1 MNNRYKIKSLRVI
14 VVLALVFIVGF
25 QSFAQSKSNK
35 GTEFWVGFMFHYEGS
50 SAGHSLY
57 ITSDSNTSGTVSVP
71 GENWSQNFTVTA
83 NNLTVVTVPSS
94 AAYNG
99 CSDCITTKGI
109 KIVSDDNIVV
119 YAHQYLGNQS
129 DATLVLPT
137 RTLGKEYFAASYYQS
152 SASSTRGRSTFLIV
166 GTQDSTVVR
175 ITPKIA
181 IQKGSATSSLGSL
194 PANTPYEITL
204 DEGEVYQGYG
214 FGASLSD
221 DVTGTSFE
229 VIDTGS
235 TANCRKIAVFTG
247 SSYARVGNCSGGF
260 VNSGDNLYEQMFPIN
275 SWGKRF
281 ILVPAL
287 GRSGDDFR
295 FIAQEDGTEVV
306 VFKAGAPDVF
316 KLDKGEFAQ
325 IDDESAIRSCQSN
338 KPVMAV
344 QYQRTARC
352 DGGGNRTGDPS
363 MTVLNP
369 LEQTLK
375 DITVYSSRFYDIDN
389 HYINIVIPGF
399 ASSSFRIDGATATFT
414 SVPNNSFYSYARIPV
429 SRGNHRLK
437 ASEGFIATAYGEGQY
452 ESYGYAAGANVIDL
466 TAQAKVANSTKNGEV
481 TNCIGRPTNFTG
493 QAEYTVVRWEWDF
506 GDGITDTV
514 QNPTHLYLDTGIYVA
529 KLYTYKPAFDG
540 CSNYDSAFVEVK
552 IFGKPEARMSKTNL
566 CDSLTAIFTDESVI
580 PSPETKLIS
589 IWNIQGASGVK
600 YGSPIS
606 HLFDTTGKFE
616 VRMEVVTTNQC
627 KDTLIDSLV
636 VNPNPKADFAV
647 SNACFYDSS
656 YLINQS
662 FLVTGGIDTN
672 RWGYG
677 DFSGSLDE
685 NPIHFFRDSG
695 KYQITLEVVSDS
707 GCKDTITKEFYKH
720 PRMDVSFSYYDT
732 CFGEGNSFLNTSILE
747 GGTYTDTTW
756 YTSVP
761 DTASTYNFTSTFGS
775 IGTFKVTL
783 IMEQDSFCR
792 DTFTQDIE
800 VDPLPIPTFTATGLC
815 LSDSTMFI
823 DGTTLSSGTYT
834 VAWNFG
840 NGTTGAGSPTKIQY
854 LTNGQKTVTLTATS
868 DLGCETDTT
877 LSILITNPDIV
888 NINTS
893 DLCEGYS
900 QEMSSTNSLGLDS
913 FSAYAWTVNG
923 TSIGTDSTVS
933 YTANSAGIYRVNLE
947 VMTKNGCRI
956 SLLDSF
962 ESFVS
967 PSANFTVS
975 DVCDGENILPT
986 DNSTIQVPAFIS
998 GYQWLVDGVSR
1009 STKQYPTLSTSG
1021 EGLYRIKLITT
1032 SGNGC
1037 VDSIQKV
1044 ATIYPVPNTSF
1055 TSSNQCFGKN
1065 TVLTNSSTLTSGN
1078 VSNLQWTVDGVNYT
1092 GSGVSYVFPSYGNHE
1107 IRLISESDKG
1117 CLDTLTRD
1125 VAIHPLPV
1133 LDVQIDADS
1142 GCIPFDAAIVNN
1154 STIPSGAISAI
1165 TYTWGDGTV
1174 NQANT
1179 HTYTVPGTYP
1189 ISAVADSD
1197 QGCKDSVGI
1206 SNLVRVFDLPTAD
1219 FVFTPLKPST
1229 LTELVTFKDMSVGN
1243 PVQWDWSTSDGFFYS
1258 GSSVGHQFADSGLYR
1273 VTLSIVNDKGCED
1286 ETYQDVYVNAD
1297 LLVHIPNG
1305 FSPNGDGINDTYG
1318 LGGIT
1323 QGVNKL
1329 QMTIY
1334 NRWGEI
1340 IFSSTNVADRW
1351 DGTYQGK
1358 PVPQGVYLYMI
1369 QYTNP
1374 KQTKWYYLNGEIH
1387 LMK

>member
-1 MNNRYKIKSLRVI
+1 MY
-14 VVLALVFIVGF
+14 
-25 QSFAQSKSNK
+25 
-35 GTEFWVGFMFHYEGS
+35 
-50 SAGHSLY
+50 
-57 ITSDSNTSGTVSVP
+57 SD
-71 GENWSQNFTVTA
+71 
-83 NNLTVVTVPSS
+83 L
-94 AAYNG
+94 
-99 CSDCITTKGI
+99 
-109 KIVSDDNIVV
+109 
-119 YAHQYLGNQS
+119 
-129 DATLVLPT
+129 
-137 RTLGKEYFAASYYQS
+137 
-152 SASSTRGRSTFLIV
+152 
-166 GTQDSTVVR
+166 
-175 ITPKIA
+175 
-181 IQKGSATSSLGSL
+181 
-194 PANTPYEITL
+194 
-204 DEGEVYQGYG
+204 
-214 FGASLSD
+214 
-221 DVTGTSFE
+221 
-229 VIDTGS
+229 
-235 TANCRKIAVFTG
+235 
-247 SSYARVGNCSGGF
+247 
-260 VNSGDNLYEQMFPIN
+260 
-275 SWGKRF
+275 
-281 ILVPAL
+281 
-287 GRSGDDFR
+287 
-295 FIAQEDGTEVV
+295 
-306 VFKAGAPDVF
+306 
-316 KLDKGEFAQ
+316 
-325 IDDESAIRSCQSN
+325 
-338 KPVMAV
+338 
-344 QYQRTARC
+344 
-352 DGGGNRTGDPS
+352 
-363 MTVLNP
+363 
-369 LEQTLK
+369 
-375 DITVYSSRFYDIDN
+375 
-389 HYINIVIPGF
+389 
-399 ASSSFRIDGATATFT
+399 
-414 SVPNNSFYSYARIPV
+414 
-429 SRGNHRLK
+429 
-437 ASEGFIATAYGEGQY
+437 
-452 ESYGYAAGANVIDL
+452 
-466 TAQAKVANSTKNGEV
+466 
-481 TNCIGRPTNFTG
+481 
-493 QAEYTVVRWEWDF
+493 
-506 GDGITDTV
+506 
-514 QNPTHLYLDTGIYVA
+514 
-529 KLYTYKPAFDG
+529 
-540 CSNYDSAFVEVK
+540 
-552 IFGKPEARMSKTNL
+552 
-566 CDSLTAIFTDESVI
+566 
-580 PSPETKLIS
+580 
-589 IWNIQGASGVK
+589 
-600 YGSPIS
+600 
-606 HLFDTTGKFE
+606 
-616 VRMEVVTTNQC
+616 
-627 KDTLIDSLV
+627 
-636 VNPNPKADFAV
+636 
-647 SNACFYDSS
+647 
-656 YLINQS
+656 
-662 FLVTGGIDTN
+662 
-672 RWGYG
+672 
-677 DFSGSLDE
+677 SGSLDE
-685 NPIHFFRDSG
+685 SPIHFFSDSG
-695 KYQITLEVVSDS
+695 SYQITLAVVSDS
-707 GCKDTITKEFYKH
+707 GCKDTVTKELYKH

-747 GGTYTDTTW
+747 GGTYTDTNW
-756 YTSVP
+756 YTSAL
-761 DTASTYNFTSTFGS
+761 DTANSYNFTSTFGS

-800 VDPLPIPTFTATGLC
+800 VDPLPIPAFTATGLC

-840 NGTTGAGSPTKIQY
+840 NGTTGAGSPAKIQY

-868 DLGCETDTT
+868 DLGCEADTT
-877 LSILITNPDIV
+877 VSILITNPDIV

-923 TSIGTDSTVS
+923 TSIGTDSTAS

-947 VMTKNGCRI
+947 VMTKNGCSI

-967 PSANFTVS
+967 PSANFTAPN
-975 DVCDGENILPT
+975 VCDGENILPT
-986 DNSTIQVPAFIS
+986 NNSTIQVPAFIS

-1055 TSSNQCFGKN
+1055 TTSNQCFGKN
-1065 TVLTNSSTLTSGN
+1065 TLLTNSSILTSGN

-1174 NQANT
+1174 NQANA
-1179 HTYTVPGTYP
+1179 HTYTVPGTYT
-1189 ISAVADSD
+1189 ISAVAESD
-1197 QGCKDSVGI
+1197 QGCRDSVGI

-1323 QGVNKL
+1323 QGVNRL